1 MKRSAEKHQIVIQ
14 QDDTEHFDS
23 FLIPDEKSV
32 DSIEY
37 LKICEQLVLRDGSF
51 IHGFVRK
58 IVNELDSVSVHVS
71 DQIIRFDKIIIA
83 AGAWSDSL
91 INRSEG
97 ITIPGIRCFND
108 VGSALLVQSQF
119 PHVPSPR
126 IDRIIRTP
134 NRGGT
139 CGIHC
144 SKKILFILVRRVI
157 QPNFK
162 LRILK

>member
-14 QDDTEHFDS
+14 QDYTEHFDS

-32 DSIEY
+32 DSVEY
-37 LKICEQLVLRDGSF
+37 LRLCEELVLRHGNF
-51 IHGFVRK
+51 MHGFVRK
-58 IVNELDSVSVHVS
+58 IVNQYNSVDVHVS

-108 VGSALLVQSQF
+108 VVLHF
-119 PHVPSPR
+119 
-126 IDRIIRTP
+126 
-134 NRGGT
+134 
-139 CGIHC
+139 
-144 SKKILFILVRRVI
+144 LFNLSSHM
-157 QPNFK
+157 F
-162 LRILK
+162 LTSY